1 VGRSCVECS
10 IPDSAVLCHVVL
22 CCAVLCAAVSTDKG
36 FTTVRLGRFKMTRA
50 VNFKVMRPATGCT
63 EDKSWSVS
71 ACFPLK

>member
-1 VGRSCVECS
+1 MLCH
-10 IPDSAVLCHVVL
+10 AVLWCVML
-22 CCAVLCAAVSTDKG
+22 CPADKG

-71 ACFPLK
+71 GCIPLK